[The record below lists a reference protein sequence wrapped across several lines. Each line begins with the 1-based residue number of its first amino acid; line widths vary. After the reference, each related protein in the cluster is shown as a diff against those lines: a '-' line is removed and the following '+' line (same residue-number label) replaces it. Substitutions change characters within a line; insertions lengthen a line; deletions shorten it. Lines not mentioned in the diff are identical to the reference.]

1 MNYEP
6 KVGDLVWAKMKGF
19 SPWPARVVKPGPN
32 SKRQSKKGSH
42 WIYFFGSN
50 NYAWIEQNN
59 IKPYEKFKEKF
70 TNLCKSATFKEAVD
84 DIEDYITKRNEDANY
99 DAVFESS
106 LKTELELVQQQQQ
119 QQQQQSPKKQ
129 RKSGTN
135 KRQSSDSPRNTS
147 AKKPKTSSPSLKYD
161 ENGTSEEP
169 YEEEILN
176 LPPILSKP
184 DSPKIDLNKV
194 SVDLKNKNI
203 SASSMAFGFMGLG
216 NMGSSVV
223 MNLINSGH
231 RVNLWNRSS
240 QKLLLFSIYTD
251 DSDEG
256 DERIHTGSVILAIE
270 SRQRKMTASYRLALM
285 ERTLHCDSLLTL
297 SQQLI

>member
-1 MNYEP
+1 MIFFLLCDE
-6 KVGDLVWAKMKGF
+6 V
-19 SPWPARVVKPGPN
+19 PN
-32 SKRQSKKGSH
+32 
-42 WIYFFGSN
+42 F
-50 NYAWIEQNN
+50 
-59 IKPYEKFKEKF
+59 
-70 TNLCKSATFKEAVD
+70 
-84 DIEDYITKRNEDANY
+84 DAE
-99 DAVFESS
+99 FERL
-106 LKTELELVQQQQQ
+106 LKTESELTKQAQS
-119 QQQQQSPKKQ
+119 QSPKKPK
-129 RKSGTN
+129 KSGAT
-135 KRQSSDSPRNTS
+135 KRQSSDSPRNS
-147 AKKPKTSSPSLKYD
+147 ASKKPRQQSPSLKFD

-240 QKLLLFSIYTD
+240 QK
-251 DSDEG
+251 
-256 DERIHTGSVILAIE
+256 
-270 SRQRKMTASYRLALM
+270 
-285 ERTLHCDSLLTL
+285 
-297 SQQLI
+297 